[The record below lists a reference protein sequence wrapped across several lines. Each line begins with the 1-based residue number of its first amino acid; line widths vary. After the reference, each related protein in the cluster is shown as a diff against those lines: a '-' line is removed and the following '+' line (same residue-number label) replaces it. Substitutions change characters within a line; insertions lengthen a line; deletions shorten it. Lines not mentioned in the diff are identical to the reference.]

1 MPSVRRLTGAKPEAL
16 FQPPPERQPLAAR
29 MRPRTLDEFVGQEH
43 LVGERGPLRRSVAR
57 GHLSSLLLWG
67 PPGTGKTSLARLLAA
82 EIGAHFTSMSAVMSG
97 VVEVRGTIAEAQE
110 RLALHGTRSLL
121 FLDEIHRFNKA
132 QQDALLPHVEDGTVT
147 LIGATTENP
156 YFEVNSA
163 LLSRMR
169 VWRLET
175 LTDDDVAT
183 VVRRA
188 IVDPERGFGGSLGPT
203 GGVALSPEAFDHL
216 VSLAGG
222 DARAALNVLE
232 GATALAEAED
242 VRDADGHVS
251 PRLEDVEAAA
261 QQRVLAYDRA
271 GDGHYDTVSAFIKSL
286 RGNDPDAALY
296 WLAAMIAAGEDPKFI
311 ARRLIISASEDVG
324 NADPRALQVAVAAG
338 HALDWIGLPEA
349 QYALAQATTYV
360 ATAPK
365 SNRSGAAYWAAVS
378 DVEASGAL
386 PVPLHLRN
394 AAHRGM
400 KQHGIGVGYR
410 YSHDYE
416 SADVE
421 QQYLPDALVER
432 HYYLPT
438 EQGYEATIAARMAG
452 RTEAR
457 AAAKAAGR
465 TPRQRTPNPEMTP
478 GSGGGIMKTRE
489 ANRKKLAETE
499 KRDAGGG

>member
-1 MPSVRRLTGAKPEAL
+1 
-16 FQPPPERQPLAAR
+16 
-29 MRPRTLDEFVGQEH
+29 MRPRGLDEFIGQEH
-43 LVGERGPLRRSVAR
+43 LVGERGPLRRGIAR
-57 GHLSSLLLWG
+57 GHLASLLLWG

-82 EIGAHFTSMSAVMSG
+82 EIGAHFTSLSAVMSG
-97 VVEVRGTIAEAQE
+97 VADVRSTISEAQE
-110 RLALHGTRSLL
+110 RLTLHGTRSIL

-156 YFEVNSA
+156 YFEVNAA

-175 LTDDDVAT
+175 LTDAQVGS

-188 IVDPERGFGGSLGPT
+188 VADEEHGLAGPLGPA
-203 GGVALSPEAFDHL
+203 GGVALTDAASEHL

-232 GATALAEAED
+232 GAVAIAESEAI
-242 VRDADGHVS
+242 RDADGRVS
-251 PRLEDVEAAA
+251 PRLEDIDSAA

-286 RGNDPDAALY
+286 RGSDPNAALY

-324 NADPRALQVAVAAG
+324 NADPRALQVAIAAG
-338 HALDWIGLPEA
+338 QALDWIGLPEA
-349 QYALAQATTYV
+349 QYALAQATTYI

-365 SNRSGAAYWAAVS
+365 SNRSGAAYFAAAS
-378 DVEASGAL
+378 DVEAHGSL

-410 YSHDYE
+410 YPHDYE
-416 SADVE
+416 GADVE
-421 QQYLPDALVER
+421 QQYLPDAIASR
-432 HYYLPT
+432 RYYLPT
-438 EQGYEATIAARMAG
+438 DQGYEATIAARMAA
-452 RTEAR
+452 RSEAR
-457 AAAKAAGR
+457 AAARSTGR
-465 TPRQRTPNPEMTP
+465 TPRSRIP
-478 GSGGGIMKTRE
+478 GPQSTAHAEEGLMKTRE
-489 ANRKKLAETE
+489 TSRKKLADTE
-499 KRDAGGG
+499 KRDAAE